1 MVGYE
6 LSASIIYKYG
16 ILSFDFVI
24 DVWNKKIRLKV
35 NNINSIYLIINKFMN
50 QFGIFMKMSS
60 NIFCLSKD

>member
-60 NIFCLSKD
+60 NIFCLSQD

>member
-60 NIFCLSKD
+60 NIFCMSQD